1 MSERLRGPA
10 TYAVLMSAVTAFALL
25 QAMVIPVLPAIQHAL
40 HADARSVSWVV
51 SAYLLAAAV
60 ATPIV
65 GRLGDVYGKKR
76 TLVTVLAVLSVAS
89 LVAAYA
95 PSLEVMVAA
104 RVLQGVGGGVMPLSL
119 GIVRDEFSA
128 ERTSAAVGTLAAL
141 GGIGASV
148 GLVLAGPLVD
158 LLGYRALFL
167 APMTLTA
174 ITAVVAAIVV
184 PRSPSGS
191 GGLSWL
197 PAPFLSLSVA
207 AFLLATTQ
215 GTAWGWLDPRTLGLY
230 GAAVVVGALWVRLE
244 RRAEHPVID
253 LDMLRLP
260 AVRSANV
267 VSFLLGLAMFGVY
280 SYVPQLLQTPRT
292 TGYGL
297 GATVSESGLVL
308 APMAAC
314 VFLGGIASARLTR
327 RYGPRRVVIGASI
340 VMALSL
346 LTLVAARSHAWEIAL
361 TLTAYGFTL
370 GVNLA
375 ALSTLVVVSVDPG
388 QTAVASAVNF
398 NVRNIGGA
406 VGAAAMATVVT
417 AGLRADGLPQESGYV
432 VGFVVLAATMLV
444 ASVLAMALPRTR
456 AVAPAAQAPSP
467 AV

>member
-1 MSERLRGPA
+1 MSDRLRRLT
-10 TYAVLMSAVTAFALL
+10 TYAVLMAAVTAFALL

-40 HADARSVSWVV
+40 GADARSVSWVV
-51 SAYLLAAAV
+51 SAYLLSAAV
-60 ATPIV
+60 ATPLI
-65 GRLGDVYGKKR
+65 GRVGDVYGKKQV
-76 TLVTVLAVLSVAS
+76 LVAVLAVLSIAS

-95 PSLEVMVAA
+95 PSLEVMIAA

-148 GLVLAGPLVD
+148 GLVLAGPLVE

-174 ITAVVAAIVV
+174 ITAVVAAVAV

-191 GGLSWL
+191 GSLSWL
-197 PAPFLSLSVA
+197 PAPFLSIGVA

-215 GTAWGWLDPRTLGLY
+215 GTAWGWLAPRTLGLY
-230 GAAVVVGALWVRLE
+230 ATSVVFGALWIRLE

-260 AVRSANV
+260 DVRSANV

-280 SYVPQLLQTPRT
+280 SYVPQLLQTPRG

-308 APMAAC
+308 APMAVC
-314 VFLGGIASARLTR
+314 VFLGGIVAARLTR
-327 RYGPRRVVIGASI
+327 RFGPRRVVTGASL
-340 VMALSL
+340 VMSLAL
-346 LTLVAARSHAWEIAL
+346 LTLVAARSQTWEIAL
-361 TLTAYGFTL
+361 TLTAYGFAL
-370 GVNLA
+370 GINLA
-375 ALSTLVVVSVDPG
+375 ALSTVVVVAVDAG
-388 QTAVASAVNF
+388 RTAVASAVNF

-406 VGAAAMATVVT
+406 VGAALMATVVT
-417 AGLRADGLPQESGYV
+417 AGLRADGVPRESGYT
-432 VGFVVLAATMLV
+432 VGFVVLAVTMLC
-444 ASVLAMALPRTR
+444 ASVLAMTLPRDR
-456 AVAPAAQAPSP
+456 AHLPSAQVTSTAT
-467 AV
+467 